1 MTTAD
6 AAPTAGPETSLG
18 GETTMALFGAG
29 FAVTAWSTGT
39 ILAKYIDMDP
49 LAIGIYRFSVFFI
62 VLATWMTARGAR
74 LRPSIMRH
82 SAIGGVALGA
92 DIALFFTAVKL
103 TSVVNATVI
112 GSLQPVIVGVLAVRF
127 FGEKI
132 RGSDAVWALLAVAA
146 AVAVVLTGN
155 PAEESSWRGDLLA
168 VGALVSWSAY
178 FIASKQSRGTLTA
191 QEFTLGTAAWT
202 AIICL
207 PIGLAFDQDLS
218 WPSATNWAWLAVM
231 ILSAGVA
238 GHTVMNWSLQRIP
251 VWVGSTFTLFI
262 PVASALLAW
271 ALLGEP
277 VTAVQAVAMA
287 AVIGALAIIVRNQ
300 RADAGA

>member
-1 MTTAD
+1 
-6 AAPTAGPETSLG
+6 
-18 GETTMALFGAG
+18 MALLGAG

-39 ILAKYIDMDP
+39 ILAKAIDMDP
-49 LAIGIYRFSVFFI
+49 LAIGIYRFSVFFV
-62 VLATWMTARGAR
+62 VLAVWMTARGAR
-74 LRPSIMRH
+74 LRPSILRH
-82 SAIGGVALGA
+82 SAIGGLALGA
-92 DIALFFTAVKL
+92 DIALFFSAVKL

-112 GSLQPVIVGVLAVRF
+112 GSLQPVLVGLLAVRF

-132 RGSDAVWALLAVAA
+132 RGSDAVWALVAVAA

-155 PAEESSWRGDLLA
+155 PAEASSWRGDLLA
-168 VGALVSWSAY
+168 VGALLSWSAY

-202 AIICL
+202 AMVCL
-207 PIGLAFDQDLS
+207 PIGVAFDQDLS
-218 WPSATNWAWLAVM
+218 WPSLDNWAWLGLM

-238 GHTVMNWSLQRIP
+238 GHTTMNWSLQRIP

-271 ALLGEP
+271 VFLDEP
-277 VTAVQAVAMA
+277 VTAVQALAMA
-287 AVIGALAIIVRNQ
+287 AVIGALAVIVRNQ
-300 RADAGA
+300 RADAAAEGQAATRSPSR